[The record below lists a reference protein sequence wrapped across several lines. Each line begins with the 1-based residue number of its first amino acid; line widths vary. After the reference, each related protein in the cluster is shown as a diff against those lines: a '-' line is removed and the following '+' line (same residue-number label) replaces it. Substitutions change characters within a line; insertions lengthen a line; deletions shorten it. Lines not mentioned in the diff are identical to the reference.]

1 MEAITLSQ
9 VFSAVSTV
17 SSVMGAF
24 QQMSAGKA
32 QAEQYKIQG
41 LMAQAK
47 GERDAVNAEIQGNTV
62 LENLRRIN
70 SAAIASGF
78 AGGVN
83 AFSGSTKLMQTVN
96 DIKAGE
102 DFNMLQVSAK
112 EKRSFGEIQNM
123 LFQSAAD
130 EAISSSKFKAL
141 TTLAGA
147 AKGAYDLMPGGG
159 AAPSFVSGFEDAKY
173 QIRSMNDYTGSTSM
187 MTNDSIR
194 NPFQTGPQYNVGP
207 RY

>member
-1 MEAITLSQ
+1 MELTTLLSI
-9 VFSAVSTV
+9 ASTA

-141 TTLAGA
+141 TTL
-147 AKGAYDLMPGGG
+147 D
-159 AAPSFVSGFEDAKY
+159 
-173 QIRSMNDYTGSTSM
+173 Q
-187 MTNDSIR
+187 
-194 NPFQTGPQYNVGP
+194 
-207 RY
+207 